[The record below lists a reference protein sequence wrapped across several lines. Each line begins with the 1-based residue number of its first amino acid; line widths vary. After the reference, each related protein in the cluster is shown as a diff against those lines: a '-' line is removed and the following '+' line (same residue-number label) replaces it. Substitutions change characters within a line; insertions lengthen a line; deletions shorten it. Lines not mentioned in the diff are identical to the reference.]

1 MGHVILKEFH
11 IDRTTPYCADYAR
24 RYTDMPFLVRLDK
37 RGDAF
42 VPGRFLRA
50 SDFAEGLGQANNPD
64 WKKVGM
70 AEASNEVVVPTG
82 TNGFRWGGSGKGKRQ
97 HKAGAGGAEFEQ
109 IGRATCR
116 EERRQSV

>member
-1 MGHVILKEFH
+1 MAMGHVILKEFH
-11 IDRTTPYCADYAR
+11 IDRTTPYFADYAR

-64 WKKVGM
+64 WKTVGRR
-70 AEASNEVVVPTG
+70 S
-82 TNGFRWGGSGKGKRQ
+82 
-97 HKAGAGGAEFEQ
+97 
-109 IGRATCR
+109 
-116 EERRQSV
+116 EEHTSELQSLMRISYPAICLNKNNTTDP